1 MLAATF
7 QTAAFLFLLL
17 VAVLVVAV
25 FIAFIAKPLD
35 RLPRPSLTTVLLY
48 LAAEL
53 AALVVAV
60 WLVVQVSEF
69 ELLPVLIALAIAA
82 VVFAPQLVARIPL
95 PAAVTGLLGKR

>member
-17 VAVLVVAV
+17 VALLIIAV
-25 FIAFIAKPLD
+25 FIAFTAPPVGK
-35 RLPRPSLTTVLLY
+35 LPRSGLTTVLLY

-53 AALVVAV
+53 AALFLAV
-60 WLVVQVSEF
+60 WLVVQVSEL

>member
-17 VAVLVVAV
+17 VAVLTVAV
-25 FIAFIAKPLD
+25 FIAFTAPPLTGSS
-35 RLPRPSLTTVLLY
+35 RPGFTTVLLY

-53 AALVVAV
+53 AALIVAI
-60 WLVVQVSEF
+60 WLVVQVSEL
-69 ELLPVLIALAIAA
+69 ELLPVLIALGIAA

-95 PAAVTGLLGKR
+95 PAAVTGFLGKK

>member
-17 VAVLVVAV
+17 IALLVVAV
-25 FIAFIAKPLD
+25 VIGFTAPPVGKLA
-35 RLPRPSLTTVLLY
+35 RSGLTTVLLY

-53 AALVVAV
+53 AALFVAV

-69 ELLPVLIALAIAA
+69 ELLPVLISLAIAA

-95 PAAVTGLLGKR
+95 PAAFTGFFGKS

>member
-17 VAVLVVAV
+17 IALLVVAV
-25 FIAFIAKPLD
+25 VIAFAAPPVGKLARPG
-35 RLPRPSLTTVLLY
+35 LPNVLLY

-53 AALVVAV
+53 AAVFVAV
-60 WLVVQVSEF
+60 WLVAQVSEF

-82 VVFAPQLVARIPL
+82 VVFAPQLVAKIPL
-95 PAAVTGLLGKR
+95 PAAVTGLLGKK

>member
-25 FIAFIAKPLD
+25 FIAFLAPPLGK
-35 RLPRPSLTTVLLY
+35 LARPSLTTVLLY

-60 WLVVQVSEF
+60 WLVAQVSAF

-82 VVFAPQLVARIPL
+82 LVFAPQLVARIPL
-95 PAAVTGLLGKR
+95 PAAVTGLLGKK

>member
-25 FIAFIAKPLD
+25 FIAFLAPPLGK
-35 RLPRPSLTTVLLY
+35 LPRPGLTTVLLY

-53 AALVVAV
+53 AALVFAI
-60 WLVVQVSEF
+60 WLVAQVSAF

-82 VVFAPQLVARIPL
+82 LVFAPRLVSRIPL
-95 PAAVTGLLGKR
+95 PASVTGLLGKK

>member
-17 VAVLVVAV
+17 IALLAVAVG
-25 FIAFIAKPLD
+25 IAFTAPPVGKLA
-35 RLPRPSLTTVLLY
+35 RPGLTMVLLY
-48 LAAEL
+48 LAVEL
-53 AALVVAV
+53 AALVVAI

-82 VVFAPQLVARIPL
+82 VVFAPQLIARIPL
-95 PAAVTGLLGKR
+95 PAAVTGFLGKR

>member
-17 VAVLVVAV
+17 VALLVVAV
-25 FIAFIAKPLD
+25 FIAFTAPAVAKLS
-35 RLPRPSLTTVLLY
+35 RPGLTTVLLY

-53 AALVVAV
+53 AAVFVAV
-60 WLVVQVSEF
+60 WLVVQISEL

-95 PAAVTGLLGKR
+95 PAGLTGFLGKR